1 MPRASMSRTRSA
13 RLQIR
18 VSIDEY
24 MEDLYPWLSAMPPT
38 LRGRELVTQARVARA
53 LATSSNRASLPLDP
67 SAVSS
72 TAVGTRS
79 TEEQEVSLG
88 DRAVAQARARL
99 DFGFLSAVPPL
110 G

>member
-1 MPRASMSRTRSA
+1 MSRTRSA

-38 LRGRELVTQARVARA
+38 LRGRELVAQARVARA
-53 LATSSNRASLPLDP
+53 LATSSTRASLQLDP
-67 SAVSS
+67 SALSS
-72 TAVGTRS
+72 TAAGTLS
-79 TEEQEVSLG
+79 TRQQEDALG

-99 DFGFLSAVPPL
+99 ELGFLSAVPPL
-110 G
+110 A